1 MAAKDVAVVELANC
15 PTRFNS
21 FNHKADELR
30 ILYKFLI
37 DLSNQI
43 GCYEIY
49 FIEKQPTVH

>member
-15 PTRFNS
+15 PKRFDS
-21 FNHKADELR
+21 FEHKADELR

-49 FIEKQPTVH
+49 FIDKQPTVH